1 MGRPPALRLATIV
14 VASELPTAVGLVALT
29 VKGKLAPGWAGLAI
43 AAGLGFGLIAAAAFN
58 NMLTRRAE
66 RLEAMGDALAR
77 RQLPS
82 HLLPDERD
90 AMSRAERRLLDAADT
105 VIATIVSLDQQ
116 RKEFEAI
123 LRGMIEAVVVTGV
136 RGEVVMMNGA
146 ARQVFGL
153 LPETDYRNRD
163 FIELCRDPRLQ
174 EFVGLATASG
184 SGEVMTAEF
193 ALQNPSSRHLQV
205 SAAPVLRADGVAA
218 ARVLVFHDVTRLKSF
233 ETARADFV
241 ANLTHELRTPLAAI
255 CGYAETLSQGVDD
268 RTTERRFISIIERQ
282 SRRLARLIDD
292 LVSLS
297 DLERGLSPL
306 KLESLEPRRVAEEAA
321 ELMRETARR
330 NGIDLEVRSAPDLPA
345 ISGDHDRMTQVMV
358 NLLDNALKY
367 TPRGGSVKLEV
378 RAPAA
383 ASANGSATPMRAA
396 VVNGSTT
403 SIRAAVVTGDTTV
416 TSGSAATT
424 NDSRAGVA
432 AAATAAA
439 TSSSAPATGSAA
451 VNATN
456 NARTADAAAL
466 PVVPAPTPSA
476 SAANST
482 TARAGVVPPATS
494 SSAANATNSAAS
506 DTGAGVEFV
515 VTDTGEGIP
524 SADIPRL
531 TERFYRVDRARSR
544 ELGGTG
550 LGLAIVKHIL
560 QLHQGGLRIESRLRE
575 GTTVVV
581 WLPAAPPHSS

>member
-1 MGRPPALRLATIV
+1 
-14 VASELPTAVGLVALT
+14 
-29 VKGKLAPGWAGLAI
+29 
-43 AAGLGFGLIAAAAFN
+43 
-58 NMLTRRAE
+58 
-66 RLEAMGDALAR
+66 
-77 RQLPS
+77 
-82 HLLPDERD
+82 
-90 AMSRAERRLLDAADT
+90 
-105 VIATIVSLDQQ
+105 
-116 RKEFEAI
+116 
-123 LRGMIEAVVVTGV
+123 V

-193 ALQNPSSRHLQV
+193 ALQNPTSRHLQV

-218 ARVLVFHDVTRLKSF
+218 ARVLVFHDVTRLKSY

-378 RAPAA
+378 RAPTA
-383 ASANGSATPMRAA
+383 ASANGSPTPVRP
-396 VVNGSTT
+396 
-403 SIRAAVVTGDTTV
+403 AVVTGDTAV
-416 TSGSAATT
+416 TSGSTNTGAPSGVVATATAAAIPGFAPATGSAAANAT
-424 NDSRAGVA
+424 NDARIGVP
-432 AAATAAA
+432 AAA
-439 TSSSAPATGSAA
+439 TSSSAAGSA
-451 VNATN
+451 V
-456 NARTADAAAL
+456 
-466 PVVPAPTPSA
+466 
-476 SAANST
+476 T
-482 TARAGVVPPATS
+482 T
-494 SSAANATNSAAS
+494 SAAS
-506 DTGAGVEFV
+506 DIRAGVEFV

-581 WLPAAPPHSS
+581 WLPATPPHSS

>member
-1 MGRPPALRLATIV
+1 
-14 VASELPTAVGLVALT
+14 
-29 VKGKLAPGWAGLAI
+29 
-43 AAGLGFGLIAAAAFN
+43 
-58 NMLTRRAE
+58 
-66 RLEAMGDALAR
+66 
-77 RQLPS
+77 
-82 HLLPDERD
+82 
-90 AMSRAERRLLDAADT
+90 
-105 VIATIVSLDQQ
+105 
-116 RKEFEAI
+116 
-123 LRGMIEAVVVTGV
+123 
-136 RGEVVMMNGA
+136 
-146 ARQVFGL
+146 VFGL
-153 LPETDYRNRD
+153 LPESDYRNRD

-193 ALQNPSSRHLQV
+193 ALQNPTSRHLQV

-218 ARVLVFHDVTRLKSF
+218 ARVLVFHDVTRLKSY

-378 RAPAA
+378 RAPTA
-383 ASANGSATPMRAA
+383 ASANGSATPVRP
-396 VVNGSTT
+396 
-403 SIRAAVVTGDTTV
+403 AVVTGDTAV
-416 TSGSAATT
+416 TSGSANTGAPSGVVATATAAAIPGFARAPGSAAANAT
-424 NDSRAGVA
+424 NDARIGVP
-432 AAATAAA
+432 AAA
-439 TSSSAPATGSAA
+439 TSSSAAGSA
-451 VNATN
+451 V
-456 NARTADAAAL
+456 
-466 PVVPAPTPSA
+466 
-476 SAANST
+476 T
-482 TARAGVVPPATS
+482 T
-494 SSAANATNSAAS
+494 SAAS
-506 DTGAGVEFV
+506 DIRAGVEFV

-581 WLPAAPPHSS
+581 WLPATPPHSS